1 MPPPKEMKA
10 TKAMEERKKVRF
22 RGCRQNYRREKGVPA
37 KLRATCQQNRR
48 YSAEDGTAF
57 AIAARVLSRS
67 IQRSTHVLRQIVLFI
82 GLAPLALS
90 AQAPDGVLTAHLKA
104 IGNAA
109 NDVERDSASAVV
121 KRELGAVL
129 SSDSAFSAK
138 FTGVP
143 ITRVEAPDGTF
154 RLFTWNVR
162 NDDGSF
168 RYEGFLLVK
177 DHRKHTL
184 YELRDMT
191 DHIDKPATAQ
201 LSPEN
206 WYGALYYEVV
216 PVKQGG
222 KTRYTLLGWKGAST
236 VETRKVIEVL
246 NVDGRTPK
254 FGAAL
259 FNDGRKR
266 SLRMIYG
273 YTAQGSM
280 QLKWMPGRKAIVA
293 DHLSP
298 TRPEFAGQPA
308 FMAPD
313 LSFDSWTWDKNHWQ
327 YTRDIDLRGTE
338 SKPYNTP
345 PKEAR

>member
-1 MPPPKEMKA
+1 
-10 TKAMEERKKVRF
+10 MEKRESVLF
-22 RGCRQNYRREKGVPA
+22 MGIGQNYRRTHGLRA
-37 KLRATCQQNRR
+37 KHRATCQQNGRN
-48 YSAEDGTAF
+48 SVDVGTDLAR
-57 AIAARVLSRS
+57 AAQVLSRS
-67 IQRSTHVLRQIVLFI
+67 IQRSTHVIRQFVFSLGLGPLVLAAQVAN
-82 GLAPLALS
+82 GSLS
-90 AQAPDGVLTAHLKA
+90 AHLAA

-109 NDVERDSASAVV
+109 NDAQRDSASALV
-121 KRELGAVL
+121 KRDLAAVL
-129 SSDSAFSAK
+129 NSDSAFTAR

-143 ITRVEAPDGTF
+143 ITHVEAPDGTF

-177 DHRKHTL
+177 HHRKQTL

-191 DHIDKPATAQ
+191 GHIDKPATAQ
-201 LSPEN
+201 LTPEN

-216 PVKQGG
+216 PVKHGG
-222 KTRYTLLGWKGAST
+222 KTWYTLLGWKGAST

-246 NVDGRTPK
+246 NVDGSTPK
-254 FGAAL
+254 FGAPL

-266 SLRMIYG
+266 SQRMIYG

-280 QLKWMPGRKAIVA
+280 QLKWMPDRKAIVL
-293 DHLSP
+293 DHLAP
-298 TRPEFAGQPA
+298 TQPEFAGQPA

-313 LSFDSWTWDKNHWQ
+313 LSFDSYTWDENHWQ
-327 YTRDIDLRGTE
+327 YNRDIDLRGGGN
-338 SKPYNTP
+338 KPYNKP